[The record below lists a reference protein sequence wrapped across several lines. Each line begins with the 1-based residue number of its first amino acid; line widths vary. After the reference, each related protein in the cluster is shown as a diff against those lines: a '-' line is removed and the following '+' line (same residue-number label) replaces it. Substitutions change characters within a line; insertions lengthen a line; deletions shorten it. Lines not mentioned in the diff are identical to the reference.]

1 MPPTTLLVL
10 GVTVMS
16 GVAAFIVDRT
26 EPWPDDVPPRA
37 SYDRIWESDP
47 RLRQS
52 QTREQYLAGILRFHS
67 GSVWVPGWNRRRSE
81 ILVALG
87 PDRASDL
94 DQLGFR
100 ICSEWAKPESLRR
113 ISSRTLALWGDALR
127 NARDP
132 DQLESVLDRIRDD
145 VGMLLQGGLEPSALT
160 PQRYALLAL
169 TKERSR

>member
-1 MPPTTLLVL
+1 MPPMTLLVL

-16 GVAAFIVDRT
+16 GVAAFIVDRA
-26 EPWPDDVPPRA
+26 EPWPDEVPSRA

-47 RLRQS
+47 RLRQA
-52 QTREQYLAGILRFHS
+52 QTREQYLAGVLRFYS
-67 GSVWVPGWNRRRSE
+67 GSVWIPGWNHRRSE
-81 ILVALG
+81 ILGILG
-87 PDRASDL
+87 PDHAADL
-94 DQLGFR
+94 DRLGFR
-100 ICSEWAKPESLRR
+100 LSSEGLKPESLRR

-132 DQLESVLDRIRDD
+132 DQAESVLERIQDD
-145 VGMLLQGGLEPSALT
+145 VGRLVQGDLEPSAVT